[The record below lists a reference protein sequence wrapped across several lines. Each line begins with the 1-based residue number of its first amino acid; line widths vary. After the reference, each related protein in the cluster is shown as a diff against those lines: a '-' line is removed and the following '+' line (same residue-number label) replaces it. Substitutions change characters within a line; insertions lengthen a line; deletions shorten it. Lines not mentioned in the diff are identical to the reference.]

1 MNKPATSKRVRNWLR
16 LSGLVLGVIILL
28 WLTIEDRNELVVLLL
43 SALIC
48 IWVGTWLLVRIDFTG
63 KYIFW
68 KHVIIGGGMGLLLEG
83 VALILMALKTG
94 IHGHG
99 IPDFSVDQMRA
110 VVSLSPYF
118 LLGGIL
124 VGSSAGLLRSA
135 QMESSAEKS

>member
-1 MNKPATSKRVRNWLR
+1 VNKPATSTRALNWLR
-16 LSGLVLGVIILL
+16 ISGLVLGVFILL
-28 WLTIEDRNELVVLLL
+28 WLTVEDRSELVVLLL

-48 IWVGTWLLVRIDFTG
+48 IWIGVWLLARIDFAG

-68 KHVIIGGGMGLLLEG
+68 KHVIIGGGMGLLLG
-83 VALILMALKTG
+83 AVALILMALKTG

-118 LLGGIL
+118 LLGGFL
-124 VGSSAGLLRSA
+124 VGASAGLLRTA
-135 QMESSAEKS
+135 QMQGSAKES